1 MKKVKDILSLL
12 RLPQWSKNVF
22 VFLPLFFGGAFDNVN
37 MLGQTVL
44 AALAFSLAASAVYCL
59 NDIVDRKRDALH
71 PTKCQRPLASGALS
85 PVAGGVLCAMCAA
98 GAVSLAVC
106 CRSPYIWCWIV
117 GYMALNVLYSLV
129 LKRMV
134 IVDVLVLSSFYV
146 MRIMTGGEACGVEV
160 SQWLVIMT
168 FLLALFLALGK
179 RRDDA
184 LIYRESKTVV
194 RAVAQHY
201 GVEFLN
207 LALTMVATIAV
218 VAYLIYT
225 ISPEVTTRFACR
237 YVYFTAIFVIAGIL
251 RYLQLTLAGGKSGD
265 PMHVLLHDCFTQAC
279 VLMWVS
285 SFVCIIYWLR

>member
-1 MKKVKDILSLL
+1 MKKLKDILSLL

-22 VFLPLFFGGAFDNVN
+22 VFLPLFFGGVFNDVKL
-37 MLGQTVL
+37 LGQTVL
-44 AALAFSLAASAVYCL
+44 AALAFSLAASAVYCF
-59 NDIVDRKRDALH
+59 NDLVDRKRDALH
-71 PTKCQRPLASGALS
+71 PTKCKRPLASGALS
-85 PVAGGVLCAMCAA
+85 PATGGILAALCAA
-98 GAVSLAVC
+98 GAVILSFC
-106 CRSPYIWCWIV
+106 CQSPCVLWWIV
-117 GYMALNVLYSLV
+117 GYMALNLLYSLV
-129 LKRMV
+129 LKRVV

-225 ISPEVTTRFACR
+225 ISPEVTTRFANR
-237 YVYFTAIFVIAGIL
+237 HVYCTAIFVIAGIL
-251 RYLQLTLAGGKSGD
+251 RYLQITLAGGKSGD
-265 PMHVLLHDCFTQAC
+265 PMRVLLKDRFTQVC
-279 VLMWVS
+279 VLLWVA
-285 SFVCIIYWLR
+285 SFVCIIYLLR